1 MMRLLQN
8 NTAIEYEF
16 FFSFSNESFYKVFL
30 QNHRILPPHDTGKGR
45 DGGFFRQFFIFFY
58 FTLNYSMNSF
68 KFNFNF
74 VLDEIERISGLC

>member
-16 FFSFSNESFYKVFL
+16 FFSFSNESFYKIFL
-30 QNHRILPPHDTGKGR
+30 QNLGILPPHDTGKGR